1 VSEATIALT
10 IMTGL
15 ILLIFLG
22 FLIWGLKSG
31 QFRHIEDAKYRM
43 LEDELK
49 SEATPLSGEKPGGS
63 RK

>member
-1 VSEATIALT
+1 VSEATVALT

-22 FLIWGLKSG
+22 FLVWGLKSG

-49 SEATPLSGEKPGGS
+49 SEDTPLSGEKPGGS
-63 RK
+63 QK